1 MPIIIPVMTIAPLN
15 SIPRAVPVE
24 RRNARR
30 IPVSLTVEVELDGA
44 KRVAQL
50 TELSRSGARI
60 AANGTKAGSRVLVRR
75 AGIEVS
81 GLVVWANGLMAGIR
95 FPEPIAEED
104 FLRLRRRTVD

>member
-1 MPIIIPVMTIAPLN
+1 MTIAPLN

-30 IPVSLTVEVELDGA
+30 IPVSLTVEVELDDA

-60 AANGTKAGSRVLVRR
+60 AAHGAKAGSRVIIRR

-95 FPEPIAEED
+95 FPEPIAEEE